1 MSVLL
6 LSVCSLMSVSVLI
19 LIRLCR
25 FSFCCKTN
33 WVGGGSGSVARKG
46 FVCYRL
52 HLHQERAVERVGI
65 VSTKC
70 DISLP
75 LKAIS
80 DELFFFFFLL

>member
-1 MSVLL
+1 M
-6 LSVCSLMSVSVLI
+6 
-19 LIRLCR
+19 
-25 FSFCCKTN
+25 
-33 WVGGGSGSVARKG
+33 ARKG

-80 DELFFFFFLL
+80 DELFFLFFIIVNLFYSQSFYTEIANNNLV